1 VTHDAFRASL
11 MRYRVRP
18 RLLVLNV
25 CDSSPLAELLTPD
38 IETVVAWP
46 GAVDDKQARVFAH
59 HLYRP
64 LASGGL
70 IHTAFG
76 TARDTVQE
84 KWPDLLPPELS
95 GTASASLF

>member
-1 VTHDAFRASL
+1 
-11 MRYRVRP
+11 
-18 RLLVLNV
+18 
-25 CDSSPLAELLTPD
+25 
-38 IETVVAWP
+38 
-46 GAVDDKQARVFAH
+46 
-59 HLYRP
+59 LYRP